1 MATRLA
7 LAWCSVQEW
16 QPAAL
21 AVLCRSAE
29 VRGRHAAA
37 ILPACRDLEALKR
50 HDLKCLAYALA
61 VLDDELLVV
70 LHRPTRTGFEVRIGG
85 IGDNFQLHTLLAH
98 VLVGGGHV
106 PGTAPSAESVRLATD
121 PKPARERTEIM
132 ATGAFELLAPNGTR
146 IWNEGLP
153 DDIPVVEGRRL
164 LVLDEPAY
172 QRSWNADRCFPHLPG
187 MAELARVLTTEET
200 GAWYARTATDAGT
213 GRPS

>member
-1 MATRLA
+1 
-7 LAWCSVQEW
+7 
-16 QPAAL
+16 L

-29 VRGRHAAA
+29 VRRRHAAA
-37 ILPACRDLEALKR
+37 ILPACRDLAALER

-61 VLDDELLVV
+61 VLDDEPLVV
-70 LHRPTRTGFEVRIGG
+70 LHRPTGTGFEVRIGG

-106 PGTAPSAESVRLATD
+106 PGTGPSAASVRLATD
-121 PKPARERTEIM
+121 PEPARGRTQTV
-132 ATGAFELLAPNGTR
+132 ATGAFELLAPDGER

-164 LVLDEPAY
+164 LVLDEPTY
-172 QRSWNADRCFPHLPG
+172 RRSWNADRFFPHLAG
-187 MAELARVLTTEET
+187 TAELARVLTAEET
-200 GAWYARTATDAGT
+200 RAWFARTSPGNTV